1 MPTLTYL
8 EAISL
13 ALREEMRED
22 PRVFLIGE
30 DIGGYGGAFKVTK
43 GFLEDF
49 GESRV
54 VDTPIA
60 ESMIAGVSIGAAIR
74 GMRPVAEMQ
83 FADFITCAFNQ
94 LATYASMNYYR
105 TGIPLPMTVRLPYGG
120 GLTAGPFHSK
130 CPEGWFYH
138 IPGLKLV
145 APSTPRDARGLLKA
159 AIRDPNPVL
168 YFEHKYLYR
177 RMKEDVPEHDEI
189 VPLGKGIVRREGRH
203 LTVITYGAAVQASLE
218 AAAALAKDG
227 IESEVVDMRTLLPY
241 DRALLL
247 ESAKKTG
254 KVLIVHEATKTGGI
268 GGDWAA
274 TIAEEAFEHLDAP
287 VRRLAA
293 LDTPVPF
300 SPVLEPRYLPNAKK
314 IEAAL
319 RELAAY

>member
-1 MPTLTYL
+1 MPVMTYL

-13 ALREEMRED
+13 AMREEMRAD
-22 PRVFLIGE
+22 PSVFLIGE
-30 DIGGYGGAFKVTK
+30 DIGAYGGAFKVTK
-43 GFLEDF
+43 GLLEEF
-49 GESRV
+49 GAKRV
-54 VDTPIA
+54 IDTPIA
-60 ESMIAGVSIGAAIR
+60 ESMIAGVCIGACHR

-94 LATYASMNYYR
+94 IVTYASMNYYR
-105 TGIPLPMTVRLPYGG
+105 VGVPLPMTVRLPYGG

-130 CPEGWFYH
+130 CPEAWFYH
-138 IPGLKLV
+138 VPGLKLV
-145 APSTPRDARGLLKA
+145 APSTPRDARALLKA

-168 YFEHKYLYR
+168 FFEHKYLYR
-177 RMKEDVPEHDEI
+177 RAKEEVPERDEE

-203 LTVITYGAAVQASLE
+203 VTVITYGAMVPASLE
-218 AAAALAKDG
+218 AAEAAARDG
-227 IESEVVDMRTLLPY
+227 IETEVVDLRTLLPF
-241 DRALLL
+241 DRPLLV

-274 TIAEEAFEHLDAP
+274 VIAEEAFEHLDAP

-300 SPVLEPRYLPNAKK
+300 APTLEKHYLPDAKK
-314 IEAAL
+314 IEKAV
-319 RELAAY
+319 RDLAAY